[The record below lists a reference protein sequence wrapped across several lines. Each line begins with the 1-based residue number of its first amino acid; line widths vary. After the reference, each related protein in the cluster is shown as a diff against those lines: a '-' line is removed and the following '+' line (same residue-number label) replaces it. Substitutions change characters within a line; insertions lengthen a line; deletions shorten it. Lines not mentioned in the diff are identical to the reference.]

1 MVTDDQAPLAEYFD
15 EDADED
21 GLCLDNDS
29 PFNLFL
35 KSEEGIPIN
44 GFGGE
49 SVLTPIDQ
57 ARMRVHV
64 SGRCS
69 HQHTEIVITL
79 DKANGQGGGTMQYSC
94 TDCGKMI
101 IGGPVT
107 SMRMEHKAPPQIPIH
122 TVGNP
127 AVAYTD
133 SGPMEFRVDVTA
145 LNI

>member
-1 MVTDDQAPLAEYFD
+1 MDQAPLAEYFD
-15 EDADED
+15 EDTDED

-44 GFGGE
+44 GFGGNAT
-49 SVLTPIDQ
+49 VLSPDQ
-57 ARMRVHV
+57 QRNLRTAVTSH
-64 SGRCS
+64 CS

-122 TVGNP
+122 TMGNP
-127 AVAYTD
+127 AVSYTD